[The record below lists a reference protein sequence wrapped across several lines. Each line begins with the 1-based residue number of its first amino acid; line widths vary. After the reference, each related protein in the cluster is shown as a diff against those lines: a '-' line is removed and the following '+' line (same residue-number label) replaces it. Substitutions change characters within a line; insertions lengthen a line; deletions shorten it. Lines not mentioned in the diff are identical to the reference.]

1 MIYVGDTWVLYYPND
16 YFCTLYLMI
25 GKNRM
30 MGVTRGPTYLVIIN

>member
-1 MIYVGDTWVLYYPND
+1 MISMGATGVLYDPND

-25 GKNRM
+25 GKKRM